1 MTERDPEEMGSFDPT
16 DAVRSSGWFL
26 AIGAAALVVV
36 VFVGSVVFVVAE
48 LLAGDHGY
56 GKPWPEF
63 PTLAAEPNPSFR
75 GTVAF
80 IAGPSEPR
88 KVESDGQVTMRKDSC
103 AMVVR
108 ASGGRA
114 QQVMCWPMPDRELA
128 SVAWTGDGR
137 LRITGFEEGQKA
149 KPIPIWGREID
160 LSTGEN
166 VTVAIEN
173 LATDAFPE
181 PPPVTNLNDET
192 LVVRNGRGSAT
203 VTVVRSGSQQV
214 LFSVKDQNPGF
225 AIQGTPQWSS
235 DGKWF
240 VMYDGRRLLTTTND
254 AAPST
259 KVLAENVSGAI
270 GEWGATTFALTTREW

>member
-1 MTERDPEEMGSFDPT
+1 VTERDPEEMGSFDPT

-114 QQVMCWPMPDRELA
+114 QQVARESRMIGYRDLGVFRLFSLDGQWAQLEEFVIETLGPLISYDHEHGSELVRTLDAYLRRNGSLNQLAEVLVIHRSTLTYRLRRIRELLDVDIDDSSLRLELSLA
-128 SVAWTGDGR
+128 ARAVEVLYATAGHNVLLNHLQGLDVPLSVAN
-137 LRITGFEEGQKA
+137 GFLE
-149 KPIPIWGREID
+149 
-160 LSTGEN
+160 
-166 VTVAIEN
+166 
-173 LATDAFPE
+173 
-181 PPPVTNLNDET
+181 
-192 LVVRNGRGSAT
+192 
-203 VTVVRSGSQQV
+203 
-214 LFSVKDQNPGF
+214 
-225 AIQGTPQWSS
+225 
-235 DGKWF
+235 
-240 VMYDGRRLLTTTND
+240 
-254 AAPST
+254 
-259 KVLAENVSGAI
+259 
-270 GEWGATTFALTTREW
+270 